1 MDGDTALH
9 EAIGERLRYRSLT
22 LDILRSL
29 LFVPAG
35 RQRMLEGA
43 RASKAD
49 ALVLDLED
57 AVPLRQK
64 AAARTLARRWIP
76 KLASARCRVFVR
88 VNSIASGMTRDDLM
102 AVVGKGLAGVV
113 LPKTESAQDLRDLDV
128 LLREA
133 EMEHG
138 VRPGDVATIPLIESA
153 RGVLRCEEIVCASDR
168 LCGLSVGGED
178 YTYDIG
184 VERDAGGVALQ
195 HIRAVVVQVATA
207 YGLIPID
214 TPYTAHK
221 DEPGLVADTQLAKAI
236 GLKGKYAI
244 HPAQVDVINRIFTP
258 SKDDVEEARRI
269 IEAHEDAL
277 ARGLGAVTVNGRMV
291 DAPVADR
298 ARATMAAAKRRR

>member
-1 MDGDTALH
+1 M
-9 EAIGERLRYRSLT
+9 
-22 LDILRSL
+22 DILRSL

-35 RQRMLEGA
+35 RERMLEGA
-43 RASKAD
+43 QASKAD

-64 AAARTLARRWIP
+64 AAARILARRWIP
-76 KLASARCRVFVR
+76 KLASTRRRVFVR

-102 AVVGKGLAGVV
+102 SAVGKGLAGVV
-113 LPKTESAQDLRDLDV
+113 LPKAESPQDLRDLDV

-138 VRPGDVATIPLIESA
+138 VRPGDIRTIPLIESA
-153 RGVLRCEEIVCASDR
+153 RGVLRCEEIVRASDR

-184 VERDAGGVALQ
+184 VQRDAGGVALQ
-195 HIRAVVVQVATA
+195 HIRGVVVQVAAA
-207 YGLIPID
+207 YGLTPID
-214 TPYTAHK
+214 TPYAGYK
-221 DEPGLVADTQLAKAI
+221 DEAGLVAETHLAKAI

-258 SKDDVEEARRI
+258 SKDEIAQARRV
-269 IEAHEDAL
+269 IEAYEDAL
-277 ARGLGAVTVNGRMV
+277 ARGLGAVSVDGRMV
-291 DAPVADR
+291 DAPVAER
-298 ARATMAAAKRRR
+298 ARGIIAAAKRRR